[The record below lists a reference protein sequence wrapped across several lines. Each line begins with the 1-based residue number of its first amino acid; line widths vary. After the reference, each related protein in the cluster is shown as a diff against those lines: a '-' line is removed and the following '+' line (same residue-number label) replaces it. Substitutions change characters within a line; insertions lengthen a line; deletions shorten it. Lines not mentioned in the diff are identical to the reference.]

1 MAIKK
6 EEDTSAK
13 EPAQEGSSEIKLPAT
28 LGGCVDLLYKTRQQR
43 YKLNKAVEALEKLE
57 SAISEHLI
65 NEVPKGES
73 SGVAGKIARVSLTTK
88 PVPQVT
94 NWEEFYK
101 YVKRTGSF
109 ELLQKRLATKA
120 VEERW
125 ENKKP
130 VPGVDKYNA
139 IKISLNKL

>member
-1 MAIKK
+1 MARAKS
-6 EEDTSAK
+6 EEVSEDTPK
-13 EPAQEGSSEIKLPAT
+13 EATAIILPKT
-28 LGGCVDLLYKTRQQR
+28 LGGCVDLLYKTRHQR
-43 YKLNKAVEALEKLE
+43 YKLNKEVEALEKLE
-57 SAISEHLI
+57 STICEHLI

-94 NWEEFYK
+94 NWDEFYK

-109 ELLQKRLATKA
+109 DLLQKRLATKA
-120 VEERW
+120 VEDRW
-125 ENKKP
+125 ENKKA